1 MAPLE
6 FKMNKKRYII
16 LIVIL
21 SIIASTF
28 IEFQKSQSDIFIIFG
43 GSLGLILSSYLFA
56 SLIRYGFKLSLW
68 GLNFED
74 KSFLKIFIV
83 IWCIQILLNII
94 GASS

>member
-1 MAPLE
+1 
-6 FKMNKKRYII
+6 MNKKRYII
-16 LIVIL
+16 LIIIL

-28 IEFQKSQSDIFIIFG
+28 IEFQKSQSNIFTI
-43 GSLGLILSSYLFA
+43 LGACIALILSSYLFA

-74 KSFLKIFIV
+74 KSFLKIFFV
-83 IWCIQILLNII
+83 IWSIFVFLNFI